1 MTRQDFEAIAH
12 RAELPDNDL
21 KWSEKEYQKFIEA
34 VHRERTQRL
43 INKLRAQVEQERTK

>member
-21 KWSEKEYQKFIEA
+21 KWSETERERFVEA
-34 VHRERTQRL
+34 VHKERTRRL
-43 INKLRAQVEQERTK
+43 INKLKEDLEVPNGR